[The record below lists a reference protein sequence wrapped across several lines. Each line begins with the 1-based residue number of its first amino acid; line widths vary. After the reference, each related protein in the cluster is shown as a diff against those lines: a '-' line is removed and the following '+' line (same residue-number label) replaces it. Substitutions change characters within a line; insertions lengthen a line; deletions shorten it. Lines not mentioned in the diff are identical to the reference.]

1 MWVTRPTVSTMRF
14 HRVRDAAVVKYRG
27 ALAVSWEARD
37 SETRCCF
44 SSCNLA
50 CGKQVETLHPICNAG
65 SASGGTHVGTSRR
78 LICCSVGASGGD
90 CPCRG
95 LSPDTRYLAFATDYG
110 AVGSTLEMLI
120 SMPPNEGS
128 TVISWRSSPMCRL
141 GSSRNIDRSAT
152 SATS

>member
-1 MWVTRPTVSTMRF
+1 MRF

-65 SASGGTHVGTSRR
+65 FASGGTHVGTTRR
-78 LICCSVGASGGD
+78 LIYCSVGASGGD
-90 CPCRG
+90 CPRG
-95 LSPDTRYLAFATDYG
+95 TRHLAFAPDLRRCG
-110 AVGSTLEMLI
+110 
-120 SMPPNEGS
+120 
-128 TVISWRSSPMCRL
+128 
-141 GSSRNIDRSAT
+141 IDAGDVDFD
-152 SATS
+152 AAE